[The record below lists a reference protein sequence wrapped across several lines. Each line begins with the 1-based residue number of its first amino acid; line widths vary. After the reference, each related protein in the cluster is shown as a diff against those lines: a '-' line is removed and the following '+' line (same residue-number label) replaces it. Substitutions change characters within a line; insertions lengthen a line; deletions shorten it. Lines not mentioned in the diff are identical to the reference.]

1 MNLMNK
7 IKFVLQYF
15 FHFVKSYGAAA
26 PRIFKAKVKT
36 VSLKSLIVDI

>member
-15 FHFVKSYGAAA
+15 VHFLTSFGTVAVRIYKS
-26 PRIFKAKVKT
+26 RVKT
-36 VSLKSLIVDI
+36 LSLKSLIVII